1 MNTSRYKNILDR
13 LAEEIRTGKYLPG
26 HKLITHRQL
35 ALQEGI
41 ALVTASRVY
50 AELEKM
56 GLISSEIGRGTF
68 VKETRVPLGHG
79 IDQTSTLEGMQ
90 DLNFNSPLLNKQSK
104 MLRDAL
110 RKLSHSGNLE
120 SLLDYQPHAGR
131 KHEKEIIKDYLIEKG
146 LSADA
151 EQILIV
157 NGAQHGLA
165 VSVMSLLKAGDIVA
179 VDALTYPGFKV
190 LAEVQGLELIAIP
203 YTKEGTDLKALEQV
217 CHDRHVRAVYC
228 MPTLHNPLGWVM
240 SLEQREKLIAIARKH
255 ELIILEDAAY
265 SFLVENPPP
274 AIATL
279 APDITLYVSGFSKS
293 IATGLR
299 VGLILSP
306 LKWVPLL
313 QRTIRA
319 TTWNTA
325 ALLTAL
331 TCQWI
336 EDGSI
341 SMLER
346 EKRQDAMARQKLARK
361 VFYDMDYS
369 SHDNA
374 YFLWLPLPEEVRTD
388 QLIVSLLEQNISISG
403 AEPYVTT
410 GHIPHAI
417 RLALASI
424 PFASLEE
431 TLIKVK
437 ANIEYRAY
445 GKGP

>member
-1 MNTSRYKNILDR
+1 MNTSRYKYILDR

-35 ALQEGI
+35 ASQEGI

-50 AELEKM
+50 TELEKM

-68 VKETRVPLGHG
+68 VKETRVPIGHG
-79 IDQTSTLEGMQ
+79 IDQTSSLDGMQ
-90 DLNFNSPLLNKQSK
+90 DLNFNSPLLSKQSK
-104 MLRDAL
+104 MLRDSL
-110 RKLSHSGNLE
+110 RTLSHSGDLE
-120 SLLDYQPHAGR
+120 SLLAYQPHAGR
-131 KHEKEIIKDYLIEKG
+131 KHEREIIKGYLVEKG
-146 LSADA
+146 LSAEA
-151 EQILIV
+151 EQVLLV
-157 NGAQHGLA
+157 SGAQHGLA
-165 VSVMSLLKAGDIVA
+165 VSVMSLLKAGDVVA

-190 LAEVQGLELIAIP
+190 LAEVQGLELLAIP
-203 YTKEGTDLKALEQV
+203 FNEDGTDLNALEEMCQK
-217 CHDRHVRAVYC
+217 RHVRAVYS

-240 SLEQREKLIAIARKH
+240 SLAQREMLIKIARKH

-265 SFLVENPPP
+265 SFLVEDPPP

-279 APDITLYVSGFSKS
+279 APDITLYISGFSKS

-325 ALLTAL
+325 ALLTSL

-336 EDGSI
+336 EDGSLTL
-341 SMLER
+341 LEE
-346 EKRQDAMARQKLARK
+346 EKRHDAMDRQKIAQN
-361 VFYDMDYS
+361 VFYDMAYS
-369 SHDNA
+369 SHPNS

-388 QLIVSLLEQNISISG
+388 QLIVTLIEQNIAISG

-410 GHIPHAI
+410 RHIPHAI

-424 PFASLEE
+424 PLVSLEE
-431 TLIKVK
+431 TLQKIKLC
-437 ANIEYRAY
+437 IEYHAY
-445 GKGP
+445 GKRP